1 VVADAELTI
10 AESHF
15 AEPSAIA
22 W

>member
-1 VVADAELTI
+1 VADAELTV

-15 AEPSAIA
+15 AEPSALA